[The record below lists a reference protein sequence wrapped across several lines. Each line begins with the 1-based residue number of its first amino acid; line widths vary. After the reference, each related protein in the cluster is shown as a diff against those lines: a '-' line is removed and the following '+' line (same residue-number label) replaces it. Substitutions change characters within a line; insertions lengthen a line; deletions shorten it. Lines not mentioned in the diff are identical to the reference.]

1 MPILSPELRERVA
14 AHPAWY
20 HTIDLADDVTTPGF
34 CDLRPFAP
42 TALPASLEGRR
53 CLDVGTF
60 DGFWAFEL
68 ERRGAASVHTL
79 DLPDG
84 TMADWPPNTRE
95 ANLADTAASGL
106 EWGTGFLLAREA
118 LGSDVHRVL
127 GTVYELEE
135 SWTDGPVDLVLCG
148 TILQHLRDPVGA
160 LERMR
165 DVLRPGGELLMIEAY
180 SVPLT
185 RRHPR
190 RAVAEYRPV
199 VPGSRYTW
207 WLGNLATLRGYAA
220 TIGLE
225 PVPGAKPVTHR
236 PLRGAGKGD
245 HVVALRFRRPA

>member
-1 MPILSPELRERVA
+1 MPSSPEAVAERVA

-20 HTIDLADDVTTPGF
+20 HTIDLVDGVSTPGF

-42 TALPASLEGRR
+42 EALPASLEGRR

-84 TMADWPPNTRE
+84 TQADWPPNTRE
-95 ANLADTAASGL
+95 ANLADTRASGL
-106 EWGTGFLLAREA
+106 QWGTGFLLAHEV
-118 LGSDVHRVL
+118 LESNVQRVL
-127 GTVYELEE
+127 GTVYELEA

-165 DVLRPGGELLMIEAY
+165 DVLEPGGELLMIEAY

-220 TIGLE
+220 TVGLE
-225 PVPGAKPVTHR
+225 PVPGATPVTHR